1 MSEKETHIDQINR
14 DAHFNEAGRDV
25 LQAGQNLF
33 TGDNITVV
41 IGEQDQKTNKAAKEI
56 PRLLPYLSDRVD
68 QELALG
74 TAIKSRCNLTQPFIC
89 VIHGEGKQCS
99 DMFVERIFHRSLAQI
114 LPAQASKEIKRFELS
129 SDRFS
134 NYQEFHTKMDAS
146 LSIEV
151 AKELLA
157 SQETVAKILA
167 KEPTPALLCITFS
180 SQDCLDN
187 KGVQV
192 IDFFLQYWRQWKADQ
207 NQKELLLVCF
217 CFDYLPVNANFWQ
230 KWRGKDTLNA
240 QLRDYFAKLDF
251 AKFNLQ
257 GIVLPEL
264 GKIEQRQVEDWA
276 RIHHRGIYE
285 KLRPEIEEIFRQNNH
300 QSFEMQPLA
309 KQLRKM
315 LENFA

>member
-1 MSEKETHIDQINR
+1 MSKTHIDHINR
-14 DAHFNEAGRDV
+14 DAQFNEAGRDM

-41 IGEQDQKTNKAAKEI
+41 IGEQDKKTNKATKEI

-74 TAIKSRCNLTQPFIC
+74 TAIKSHCNLTQPFIC

-114 LPAQASKEIKRFELS
+114 LPVQASKEIKRFDLS

-134 NYQEFHTKMDAS
+134 NYQEFHTKLDAS
-146 LSIEV
+146 ISLEV
-151 AKELLA
+151 TQEFFA
-157 SQETVAKILA
+157 SQGKVARILA
-167 KEPTPALLCITFS
+167 DAKTPILLCITFS
-180 SQDCLDN
+180 SQDCLGN

-207 NQKELLLVCF
+207 NQSNLLLVCF
-217 CFDYLPVNANFWQ
+217 CFDYMPVKTSFWQ
-230 KWRGKDTLNA
+230 QWRNKDALNA
-240 QLRDYFAKLDF
+240 QLRDYFAKLNF
-251 AKFNLQ
+251 AQFDLQ
-257 GIVLPEL
+257 GVVLPEL

-285 KLRPEIEEIFRQNNH
+285 KLRPEIEELFRQNNH
-300 QSFEMQPLA
+300 QPFAMQPLA
-309 KQLRKM
+309 KQLQKM